1 MAYQLPYQPKKSA
14 HRNFL
19 ETEVRTMSVT
29 VTQLIETSLQKLLHL
44 ILKFSLICAQNV
56 CVCTFINT
64 NTTSVMARIHICKAI
79 LCAKNLIYT
88 ISINV
93 RNPGS
98 SVNNIFYIR
107 QWKLKEDESVH
118 MTRKII
124 PWASIIQEELSIRI
138 RVTYS

>member
-1 MAYQLPYQPKKSA
+1 
-14 HRNFL
+14 
-19 ETEVRTMSVT
+19 
-29 VTQLIETSLQKLLHL
+29 
-44 ILKFSLICAQNV
+44 
-56 CVCTFINT
+56 
-64 NTTSVMARIHICKAI
+64 MARIHICKAI

-93 RNPGS
+93 RNPRS
-98 SVNNIFYIR
+98 SVNNIFHIL